1 MTRIHNT
8 FTLDLPLVSKIS
20 VNFSESVA
28 VDEES
33 EEDDEGGEGGE
44 RDDESQVH
52 DEVDGRSYSL
62 LLTVGRTDSGFYF
75 SQSPVSG
82 PSYKQQHRPLT
93 TAGERPI
100 INHLLCLKL
109 KLFHIIGRIC
119 ERT

>member
-8 FTLDLPLVSKIS
+8 KTSTLYLPLVSKIS

-28 VDEES
+28 VDEEA

-82 PSYKQQHRPLT
+82 PSLINNN
-93 TAGERPI
+93 TALSPREARDQ
-100 INHLLCLKL
+100 L
-109 KLFHIIGRIC
+109 
-119 ERT
+119 